1 MEVEL
6 MKRGLSMLRIAFVLA
21 GVLTLPAGCRPSTD
35 SSPTS
40 RADAAATEPAPTAAK
55 PALPSEPAPPVADRA
70 AEVPDLEGK
79 LAADKAYAAVWTGP
93 RADLNAFL
101 SYVSEMLARGGVP
114 APLGAELKAKKLH
127 DAGIKLFLIFA
138 RVGNYPDH
146 FTRKLAAHLE
156 KTKNEPHAGTWSA
169 FTKGGAFHD
178 YTALAA
184 WSRRDDPSYLRE
196 LLSAKQSGA
205 GPFPW
210 SPWNEKEPP
219 ARSWL
224 VDESSALERLALITT
239 LSPAE
244 ESRRAAL
251 ATVAKKEAA
260 AKAEMAGAVQVTS
273 TDLFQAYEGNEV
285 SADDRYKGKKLLVT
299 GTVAS
304 IDKGGLTGEAIM
316 VKLATPNQFLA
327 VTASMEDEEKPKAM
341 KLAKG
346 DAVKVLCT
354 GGAMKVVGFIQLG
367 ECTLR

>member
-1 MEVEL
+1 MTICAEKHVGA
-6 MKRGLSMLRIAFVLA
+6 RSIVGLLSVAMALA
-21 GVLTLPAGCRPSTD
+21 GMGCKAKSETTGAPLGEPVTATPSV
-35 SSPTS
+35 SA
-40 RADAAATEPAPTAAK
+40 RA
-55 PALPSEPAPPVADRA
+55 ALPPEPAPPVADRA
-70 AEVPDLEGK
+70 AEVPDLEAK

-101 SYVSEMLARGGVP
+101 TYVSEMLARGGVP
-114 APLGAELKAKKLH
+114 APLGAEVKTKKLH
-127 DAGIKLFLIFA
+127 DAGIKLFMVFA
-138 RVGNYPDH
+138 RVGHYPDE
-146 FTRKLAAHLE
+146 FTKRLTAHLE
-156 KTKNEPHAGTWSA
+156 ATKNEPHAGTWSA
-169 FTKGGAFHD
+169 FTKGGAYHD

-184 WSRRDDPSYLRE
+184 WSRRDDPTYLRE

-210 SPWNEKEPP
+210 SLWTEKEPP
-219 ARSWL
+219 PRPWL
-224 VDESSALERLALITT
+224 ADESSALERLALVTT

-260 AKAEMAGAVQVTS
+260 AKAEMADAVQVTS
-273 TDLFQAYEGNEV
+273 TDLFHAYEANEV

-327 VTASMEDEEKPKAM
+327 VTASMEDDEKPNAM
-341 KLAKG
+341 KLSKG

-354 GGAMKVVGFIQLG
+354 GGAMKVIGFIQLG
-367 ECTLR
+367 DCRLR